1 MFSYFLNSALKDIR
15 HLNRPQSHCR
25 QGLFPGFPVHHNQH
39 QKGEQ
44 LAQSR
49 QEQMHK
55 QDQQR
60 QSQLQQASH
69 NSQAFLESQA
79 ESMKREALES
89 RLESENAYI
98 EQMDLSL
105 AAAAAAAA
113 AAHHHNAG
121 LHHPNSRHH
130 EMENNLHKG
139 TCGAG
144 FIIDENLS
152 NHMKFKN

>member
-1 MFSYFLNSALKDIR
+1 M
-15 HLNRPQSHCR
+15 NRPPSHCR
-25 QGLFPGFPVHHNQH
+25 QSLFPGFPVHHHN

-44 LAQSR
+44 LSQSR
-49 QEQMHK
+49 QEQLHK

-60 QSQLQQASH
+60 QSQLQQQAPH

-79 ESMKREALES
+79 AEHMKREALES

-98 EQMDLSL
+98 DQMDLSL

-113 AAHHHNAG
+113 AHHHNAAG

-130 EMENNLHKG
+130 ELENNLHKG
-139 TCGAG
+139 LHSIFPFFLSIFL
-144 FIIDENLS
+144 FIVVRN
-152 NHMKFKN
+152 